1 MVTVILIP
9 GVLYFNMLVEGI
21 FDICLI
27 ITFSTRISYSFTF
40 MFVVFMS
47 GHIRWILS
55 FVVTFTADKIILP
68 VNIANMVQQKVIL
81 VKYFATLFTLKV

>member
-9 GVLYFNMLVEGI
+9 RVLDLNMLVEGI

-55 FVVTFTADKIILP
+55 FVVTITADQIILP
-68 VNIANMVQQKVIL
+68 MNIANMVQKTIL
-81 VKYFATLFTLKV
+81 VEYYATLFTWKV